1 MWGKPKNLLPEQTL
15 KGQQFYFQEMPKDGM
30 LLKIS
35 GQKNCEIKEY
45 EM

>member
-1 MWGKPKNLLPEQTL
+1 MEREGGKLTRTI
-15 KGQQFYFQEMPKDGM
+15 QFYFQEMPKDGM

-45 EM
+45 EI